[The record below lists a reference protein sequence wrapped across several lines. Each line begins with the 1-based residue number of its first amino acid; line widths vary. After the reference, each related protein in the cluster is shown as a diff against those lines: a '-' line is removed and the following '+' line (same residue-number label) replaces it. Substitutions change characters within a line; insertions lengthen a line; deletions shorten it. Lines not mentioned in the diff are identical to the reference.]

1 MYSKTEL
8 NLMTARYKFPKNATY
23 EKFLL
28 DFFVRNFFPSFN
40 VKVDLNKNVAI
51 MPRKS
56 RI

>member
-1 MYSKTEL
+1 MYSKAEL
-8 NLMTARYKFPKNATY
+8 NLMVECNKFCKNT
-23 EKFLL
+23 KRKILSSFL
-28 DFFVRNFFPSFN
+28 VRNFFPSFN